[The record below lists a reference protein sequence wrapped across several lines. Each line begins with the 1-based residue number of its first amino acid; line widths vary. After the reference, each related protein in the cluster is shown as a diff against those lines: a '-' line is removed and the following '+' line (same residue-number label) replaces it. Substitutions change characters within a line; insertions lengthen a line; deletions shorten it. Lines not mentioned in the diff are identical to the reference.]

1 MSVFE
6 KLFALERRR
15 QRLWQTRT
23 SKRRR
28 RCAPAARPIDS
39 AFAAVDTS
47 PFTFVAPD
55 VEPRTPRS

>member
-15 QRLWQTRT
+15 QRLWRTRT
-23 SKRRR
+23 PKRRR
-28 RCAPAARPIDS
+28 RCAPVVWPIDS

-47 PFTFVAPD
+47 PFTFVAAD
-55 VEPRTPRS
+55 VEPPRS

>member
-15 QRLWQTRT
+15 QRLWRTRT

-28 RCAPAARPIDS
+28 RCAPVARPIDT

-47 PFTFVAPD
+47 PFIFVAPD
-55 VEPRTPRS
+55 VER